1 MNKKDI
7 LVLTSVIFILLIVN
21 LFSYEKLD
29 EKTIIIFGV
38 LGIIIS
44 IIISIV
50 NIHFNI
56 TEKLNKKQARILFI
70 IYGGY
75 FFLIYCL
82 LEEALNSLNGEIGN
96 KINGFFNSESYLCIL
111 GLILSA
117 TLGYYTDWIVSFIKR
132 MEK

>member
-1 MNKKDI
+1 MYKKDI
-7 LVLTSVIFILLIVN
+7 LFLTSIIFILFIVN

-29 EKTIIIFGV
+29 EKIIIIFGV

-44 IIISIV
+44 IIISMV
-50 NIHFNI
+50 NIHFSI
-56 TEKLNKKQARILFI
+56 AEKLNRKQTGIVLI

-82 LEEALNSLNGEIGN
+82 LEETLNSLNG
-96 KINGFFNSESYLCIL
+96 KIKISGFFNSESYLCIL

-117 TLGYYTDWIVSFIKR
+117 TLGYYSDWIVSFIKR
-132 MEK
+132 IEK

>member
-1 MNKKDI
+1 MHKKDI
-7 LVLTSVIFILLIVN
+7 LFLTSIIFILFIVN

-29 EKTIIIFGV
+29 EKIIIIFGV

-44 IIISIV
+44 IIISMV
-50 NIHFNI
+50 NIHFSI
-56 TEKLNKKQARILFI
+56 AEKLNRKQTGIVLI

-82 LEEALNSLNGEIGN
+82 LEETLNSLNG
-96 KINGFFNSESYLCIL
+96 KIKISGFFNSESYLCIL

-117 TLGYYTDWIVSFIKR
+117 TLGYYSDWIVSFIKR
-132 MEK
+132 IEK